1 MADFEDNPYTKIRR
15 LVAKVLTDFAA
26 GAITAA
32 VNARSVVFFDRPV
45 DIRGE
50 QEGGGLDPIRVTL
63 MPGNNS
69 MTAWSSG
76 ARGSCALHAHGLCR
90 RHDGPRPGRYLEWIL
105 GAAWRFGMGA
115 TPYRDGHTQI
125 TDVVL
130 DAIEAADTDLEK
142 RLALESEYEGWSVAC
157 DVVVGGTIALAD
169 MIKLVPA

>member
-1 MADFEDNPYTKIRR
+1 M
-15 LVAKVLTDFAA
+15 LTDFAA

-32 VNARSVVFFDRPV
+32 VDARSVVFFDRPV

-69 MTAWSSG
+69 DDSAWSSG
-76 ARGSCALHAHGLCR
+76 AARFVRLSRSWSMPTPR
-90 RHDGPRPGRYLEWIL
+90 RTSSRPEYLEWIL
-105 GAAWRFGMGA
+105 RCGLAFLSTWGANPGTETA
-115 TPYRDGHTQI
+115 YTQI

-142 RLALESEYEGWSVAC
+142 RLAAGERVRGLECGLRRGRGR
-157 DVVVGGTIALAD
+157 DDRPGGHDQTGAA
-169 MIKLVPA
+169 